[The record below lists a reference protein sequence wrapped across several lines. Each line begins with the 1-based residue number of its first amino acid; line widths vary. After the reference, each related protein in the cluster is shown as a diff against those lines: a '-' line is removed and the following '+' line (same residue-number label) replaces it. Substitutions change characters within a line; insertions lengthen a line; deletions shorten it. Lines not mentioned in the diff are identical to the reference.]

1 MTKNNNNPNP
11 NKRKNQKQTP
21 PRVEFGTEID
31 VNQVKEQNNQKK
43 NQQNTPLD
51 PRENRF

>member
-21 PRVEFGTEID
+21 PRAEFGTEID
-31 VNQVKEQNNQKK
+31 VDQVKEQNKQKN